1 MTIPSNLKKLL
12 LADNALI
19 KELDRRLKRRQR
31 AGEWRNR
38 DLYKKRLLAASLP
51 GLTTLQRM
59 LEKAGGFSINI
70 ERRVWRDT
78 DGERRTF
85 TLARAASTEM
95 WPMGTNY
102 WVRDNAIIGVRYLF
116 SQDQR
121 FKKIGKELLLSALTF
136 MSSKAQLA
144 RCESMIRSSS
154 AAFRREPGSWP
165 YIFATIKD
173 NLNAAREEGWAHKQ
187 DAWQI
192 VVFYVIEAIEAGLLS
207 PRDLT
212 SKHRTFIGMVIPF
225 LAKISFWTCE
235 NSGSWEELPAV
246 RTSVRAW
253 EHRLVVKLAKVSGAK
268 SFSFIA
274 KDFLKY
280 RRYLTGALGTSS
292 LDAAVASMEKRVI
305 REMLADLPGES
316 PRYRRSD
323 PRYRH
328 ADAALIYLLLIDY
341 PYFLAARLGKDHRW
355 AHRLEERIF
364 TTVATLGD
372 DRTGAIRRYKNDCYQ
387 RTGYFRNLTIHKLNA
402 IYGAPSGDASAH
414 FAARDRAVPAGREAA
429 WTHFVWQLAAWSG
442 QRYLDTGSPVYRQIH
457 ERYFEQGLGL
467 FTGQG
472 EVSIEQEPS
481 GSPRVIPIPPLRMTE
496 CYISEKNA
504 AGKILVFPSP
514 HTPLNWAV
522 AEMFNAFGV
531 RRAVLSAD
539 SSVKKSS

>member
-1 MTIPSNLKKLL
+1 MKTDSNLIKLQQ
-12 LADNALI
+12 ADTKLI
-19 KELDRRLKRRQR
+19 KELERRLKRRQQT
-31 AGEWRNR
+31 GEWRNR
-38 DLYKKRLLAASLP
+38 ELSKQRLLIASLP
-51 GLTTLQRM
+51 GLTKLQRS
-59 LEKAGGFSINI
+59 LERAGGFTIQI
-70 ERRVWRDT
+70 ERKKWKDT
-78 DGERRTF
+78 DGETRPFTF
-85 TLARAASTEM
+85 ARAASTDM

-116 SQDQR
+116 SSDLR
-121 FKKIGKELLLSALTF
+121 YKKLGKELLLSALTF

-144 RCESMIRSSS
+144 RCERMIRSTS
-154 AAFRREPGSWP
+154 AAFRRDPGNWP

-192 VVFYVIEAIEAGLLS
+192 VVLYVVEAIEAGILS

-212 SKHRTFIGMVIPF
+212 SKHRKFIGMVVPF

-253 EHRLVVKLAKVSGAK
+253 EHRLIVKLAKVSSSK
-268 SFSFIA
+268 DFSFVS

-280 RRYLTGALGTSS
+280 RKYLSGVLSKCS
-292 LDAAVASMEKRVI
+292 LDAAVVSMEKRVV
-305 REMLADLPGES
+305 REMLKDLPGES
-316 PRYRRSD
+316 PRYRKSD

-355 AHRLEERIF
+355 AHRLEEKIF
-364 TTVATLGD
+364 TTVKSLED
-372 DRTGAIRRYKNDCYQ
+372 NVTGAIRRYKNDCYQ
-387 RTGYFRNLTIHKLNA
+387 RTGYFRNCTIHKLNA
-402 IYGAPSGDASAH
+402 IYGAPSGDASSH
-414 FAARDRAVPAGREAA
+414 FAARNRAVPAGREAA

-442 QRYLDTGSPVYRQIH
+442 QRYLDTGSRVYRQIH

-467 FTGQG
+467 FTGKG
-472 EVSIEQEPS
+472 EASIEQEAS
-481 GSPRVIPIPPLRMTE
+481 GVPRVIPIAPLRMTE
-496 CYISEKNA
+496 CYISEKSS
-504 AGKILVFPSP
+504 AGKVLVFPSP

-522 AEMFNAFGV
+522 AEMFNAFGI
-531 RRAVLSAD
+531 RREVLSAEGA
-539 SSVKKSS
+539 VNKRK